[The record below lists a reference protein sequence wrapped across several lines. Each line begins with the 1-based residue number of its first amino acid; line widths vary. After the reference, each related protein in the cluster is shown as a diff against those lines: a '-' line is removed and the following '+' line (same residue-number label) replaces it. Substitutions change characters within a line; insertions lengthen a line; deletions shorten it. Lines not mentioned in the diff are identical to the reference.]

1 MKAPPTARRVP
12 DGTYLMLYHAGND
25 ATLAM
30 GRRVIFLR
38 AAPLDMGYECL
49 MNTILMNA
57 R

>member
-57 R
+57 